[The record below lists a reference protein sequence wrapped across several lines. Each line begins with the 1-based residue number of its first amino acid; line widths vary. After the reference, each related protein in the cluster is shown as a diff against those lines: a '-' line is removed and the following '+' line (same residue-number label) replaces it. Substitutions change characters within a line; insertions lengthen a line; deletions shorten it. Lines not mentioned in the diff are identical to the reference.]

1 MNSSYK
7 DDELLQDE
15 EELVKEMKKYDK
27 GFLNKVPYSVK
38 AILIKYWFYG
48 AVCFF
53 SLMGF
58 VGIYGETAAL
68 VGGLIAGALFDIACY
83 NILEMMDHDNNKA
96 KYYMMFKSKK
106 IYSVFINVVYQ
117 VVVFFIAYVVISAIV
132 STYKEGSNS
141 MFLGEPLS
149 IALVLTAI
157 DAIFLLIKNLLV
169 KLFKK

>member
-1 MNSSYK
+1 MNNYK

-15 EELVKEMKKYDK
+15 EELTQEIKKYDK
-27 GFLNKVPYSVK
+27 GFLNKVPYSIK

-58 VGIYGETAAL
+58 IGISGENAAL

-83 NILEMMDHDNNKA
+83 NILEMMDHDNNKSR
-96 KYYMMFKSKK
+96 YYMMYKSKK
-106 IYSVFINVVYQ
+106 IYSVFINVIYQ
-117 VVVFFIAYVVISAIV
+117 VAVFLIAMVIISSIV
-132 STYKEGSNS
+132 STYKDPVNNW
-141 MFLGEPLS
+141 FLQEPLS

>member
-1 MNSSYK
+1 MNNYK

-15 EELVKEMKKYDK
+15 EELTQEIKKYDK
-27 GFLNKVPYSVK
+27 GFLNKVPYSIK

-58 VGIYGETAAL
+58 IGISGENAAL

-96 KYYMMFKSKK
+96 RYYMMYKSKK
-106 IYSVFINVVYQ
+106 IYSIFINVVYQ
-117 VVVFFIAYVVISAIV
+117 VAVFLIAMVIISSIV
-132 STYKEGSNS
+132 STYKDPVNNW
-141 MFLGEPLS
+141 FLQEPLS

-169 KLFKK
+169 NLLKK

>member
-15 EELVKEMKKYDK
+15 EELTQEIKKYDK
-27 GFLNKVPYSVK
+27 GFLNKVPYSIK

-58 VGIYGETAAL
+58 IGISGENAAL

-83 NILEMMDHDNNKA
+83 NILEMIDHDNNKA
-96 KYYMMFKSKK
+96 KYYMMYKSKK

-117 VVVFFIAYVVISAIV
+117 VAVFLIAMVIISSIV
-132 STYKEGSNS
+132 STYKDPVNNW
-141 MFLGEPLS
+141 FLQEPLS

>member
-1 MNSSYK
+1 MNNYK

-15 EELVKEMKKYDK
+15 EELTQEIKKYDK
-27 GFLNKVPYSVK
+27 GFLNKVPYSIK

-58 VGIYGETAAL
+58 IGISGENAAL

-83 NILEMMDHDNNKA
+83 NILEMMDHDNNKS
-96 KYYMMFKSKK
+96 KYYMMYKSKK
-106 IYSVFINVVYQ
+106 IYSVFINVIYQ
-117 VVVFFIAYVVISAIV
+117 VAVFLIAMVIISSIV
-132 STYKEGSNS
+132 STYKDPVNNW
-141 MFLGEPLS
+141 FLQEPLS

>member
-1 MNSSYK
+1 MNNYK

-15 EELVKEMKKYDK
+15 EELTQEIKKYDK
-27 GFLNKVPYSVK
+27 GFLSKVPYSIK

-58 VGIYGETAAL
+58 IGISGENAAL

-96 KYYMMFKSKK
+96 RYYMIYKSKK
-106 IYSVFINVVYQ
+106 IYSIFINVVYQ
-117 VVVFFIAYVVISAIV
+117 VAVFLIAMVIISSIV
-132 STYKEGSNS
+132 STYKDPVNNW
-141 MFLGEPLS
+141 FLQEPLS

>member
-1 MNSSYK
+1 MNSRYH

-15 EELVKEMKKYDK
+15 EELVQEMKQYNK
-27 GFLNKVPYSVK
+27 GFLNKVPYSIK

-58 VGIYGETAAL
+58 IGNIGENAAL
-68 VGGLIAGALFDIACY
+68 ISGLIAGAIFDVACY
-83 NILEMMDHDNNKA
+83 NILEMIDSDNSKA
-96 KYYMMFKSKK
+96 KYYMMYKSKK
-106 IYSVFINVVYQ
+106 IYSVLINVVYQ
-117 VVVFFIAYVVISAIV
+117 VVVFLIAMTIISTVVA
-132 STYKEGSNS
+132 TYEDPVNNW
-141 MFLGEPLS
+141 FLQEPLS

-169 KLFKK
+169 KLLKK

>member
-1 MNSSYK
+1 MNNYK

-15 EELVKEMKKYDK
+15 EELTQEIKKYDK
-27 GFLNKVPYSVK
+27 GFLNKVPYSIK

-58 VGIYGETAAL
+58 IGISGENAAL

-83 NILEMMDHDNNKA
+83 NILEMMDQDNNKA
-96 KYYMMFKSKK
+96 KYYMMYKSKK

-117 VVVFFIAYVVISAIV
+117 VAVFLIAMVIISSIV
-132 STYKEGSNS
+132 STYKDPVNNW
-141 MFLGEPLS
+141 FLQEPLS

>member
-1 MNSSYK
+1 MNNYK

-15 EELVKEMKKYDK
+15 EELTQEIKKYDK
-27 GFLNKVPYSVK
+27 GFLNKVPYSIK

-58 VGIYGETAAL
+58 IGISGENAAL

-83 NILEMMDHDNNKA
+83 NILEMMDNDNNKA
-96 KYYMMFKSKK
+96 RYYMMYKSKK
-106 IYSVFINVVYQ
+106 IYSVFINVFYQ
-117 VVVFFIAYVVISAIV
+117 VAVFLIAMVIISSIV
-132 STYKEGSNS
+132 STYKDPVNNW
-141 MFLGEPLS
+141 FLQEPLS

>member
-1 MNSSYK
+1 MNNYK

-15 EELVKEMKKYDK
+15 EELTQEIKKYDK
-27 GFLNKVPYSVK
+27 GFLNKVPYSIK

-58 VGIYGETAAL
+58 IGISGENAAL

-83 NILEMMDHDNNKA
+83 NILEMIDHDNNKA
-96 KYYMMFKSKK
+96 KYYMMYKSKK

-117 VVVFFIAYVVISAIV
+117 VAVFLIAMVIISSIV
-132 STYKEGSNS
+132 STYKDPVNNW
-141 MFLGEPLS
+141 FLQEPLS
-149 IALVLTAI
+149 IALVLSDHMIVDT
-157 DAIFLLIKNLLV
+157 
-169 KLFKK
+169 

>member
-1 MNSSYK
+1 MNNYK

-15 EELVKEMKKYDK
+15 EELTQEIKKYDK
-27 GFLNKVPYSVK
+27 GFLNKVPYSIK

-58 VGIYGETAAL
+58 IGISGENAAL

-96 KYYMMFKSKK
+96 RYYMMYKSKK
-106 IYSVFINVVYQ
+106 IYSIFINVVYQ
-117 VVVFFIAYVVISAIV
+117 VAVFLIAMVIISSIV
-132 STYKEGSNS
+132 STYKDPVNNW
-141 MFLGEPLS
+141 FLQEPLS

-169 KLFKK
+169 KLLKK

>member
-1 MNSSYK
+1 MNNYK

-15 EELVKEMKKYDK
+15 EELTQEIKKYDK
-27 GFLNKVPYSVK
+27 GFLNKVPYSIK

-58 VGIYGETAAL
+58 IGISGENAAL

-83 NILEMMDHDNNKA
+83 NILEMIDHDNNKA
-96 KYYMMFKSKK
+96 KYYMMYKSKK
-106 IYSVFINVVYQ
+106 IYSVFIIVFYQ
-117 VVVFFIAYVVISAIV
+117 VAVFLIAMVIISSIV
-132 STYKEGSNS
+132 STYKDPVNNW
-141 MFLGEPLS
+141 FLQEPLS

>member
-1 MNSSYK
+1 MNNYK

-15 EELVKEMKKYDK
+15 EELTQEIKKYDK
-27 GFLNKVPYSVK
+27 GFLNKVPYSIK

-58 VGIYGETAAL
+58 IGISGENAAL

-96 KYYMMFKSKK
+96 RYYMMYKSKK
-106 IYSVFINVVYQ
+106 IYSIFINVVYQ
-117 VVVFFIAYVVISAIV
+117 VAVFLIAMVIISSIV
-132 STYKEGSNS
+132 STYKDPVNNW
-141 MFLGEPLS
+141 FLQEPLS

>member
-1 MNSSYK
+1 MNNYK

-15 EELVKEMKKYDK
+15 EELTQEIKKYDK
-27 GFLNKVPYSVK
+27 GFLNKVPYSIK

-58 VGIYGETAAL
+58 IGISGENAAL

-96 KYYMMFKSKK
+96 RYYMMYKSKK
-106 IYSVFINVVYQ
+106 IYSIFINVVYQ
-117 VVVFFIAYVVISAIV
+117 VAVFLIAMVIISSIV
-132 STYKEGSNS
+132 STYKDPVNNW
-141 MFLGEPLS
+141 FLQEPLS
-149 IALVLTAI
+149 MALVLTTI

>member
-7 DDELLQDE
+7 DDELLQDD
-15 EELVKEMKKYDK
+15 EELISEIKKYDK
-27 GFLNKVPYSVK
+27 GFLNKIPYSIK
-38 AILIKYWFYG
+38 AILLKYWFYG

-58 VGIYGETAAL
+58 IGISGENAAL
-68 VGGLIAGALFDIACY
+68 VAGLIAGALFDVACY
-83 NILEMMDHDNNKA
+83 NLLEMMDSDNNKA
-96 KYYMMFKSKK
+96 KYYMMYKSKK

-117 VVVFFIAYVVISAIV
+117 VVVFLIAMVIISTIV
-132 STYKEGSNS
+132 SSYKDPVNNW
-141 MFLGEPLS
+141 FLQEPLS

-169 KLFKK
+169 KFFKK

>member
-1 MNSSYK
+1 MNSRYQN
-7 DDELLQDE
+7 DELLQDDE
-15 EELVKEMKKYDK
+15 EIVQEIKKYDK
-27 GFLNKVPYSVK
+27 GFLSKVPYSIK

-48 AVCFF
+48 TVIFF

-117 VVVFFIAYVVISAIV
+117 VVVFFIAYIVITAIV
-132 STYKEGSNS
+132 STYKEGSSS

-157 DAIFLLIKNLLV
+157 DAIFLLIKNVLV
-169 KLFKK
+169 KLFKR

>member
-1 MNSSYK
+1 MNNYK

-15 EELVKEMKKYDK
+15 EEHTQEIKKYDK
-27 GFLNKVPYSVK
+27 GFLNKVPYSIK

-58 VGIYGETAAL
+58 IGISGENAAL

-96 KYYMMFKSKK
+96 RYYMMYKSKK
-106 IYSVFINVVYQ
+106 IYSIFINVVYQ
-117 VVVFFIAYVVISAIV
+117 VAVFLIAMVIISSIV
-132 STYKEGSNS
+132 STYKDPVNNW
-141 MFLGEPLS
+141 FLQEPLS

>member
-1 MNSSYK
+1 MNSRYQN
-7 DDELLQDE
+7 DELLQDDE
-15 EELVKEMKKYDK
+15 EIVQEIKKYDK
-27 GFLNKVPYSVK
+27 GFLSKVPYSIK

-48 AVCFF
+48 AVIFF

-117 VVVFFIAYVVISAIV
+117 VVVFFIAYIVITAIV
-132 STYKEGSNS
+132 STYKEGSSS

-157 DAIFLLIKNLLV
+157 DAIFLLIKNVLV
-169 KLFKK
+169 KLFKR

>member
-1 MNSSYK
+1 MNNYK

-15 EELVKEMKKYDK
+15 EELTQEIKKYDK
-27 GFLNKVPYSVK
+27 GFLNKVPYSIK

-58 VGIYGETAAL
+58 IGISGENAAL

-83 NILEMMDHDNNKA
+83 NILEMIDHDNNKA
-96 KYYMMFKSKK
+96 KYYMMYKSKK

-117 VVVFFIAYVVISAIV
+117 VAVFLIAMVIISSIV
-132 STYKEGSNS
+132 STYKDPVNNW
-141 MFLGEPLS
+141 FLQEPLS

>member
-1 MNSSYK
+1 MNNYK

-15 EELVKEMKKYDK
+15 EELTQEIKKYDK
-27 GFLNKVPYSVK
+27 GFLNKVPYSIK

-58 VGIYGETAAL
+58 IGISGENAAL

-83 NILEMMDHDNNKA
+83 NILEMMDNDNNKA
-96 KYYMMFKSKK
+96 RYYMMYKSKK

-117 VVVFFIAYVVISAIV
+117 VAVFLIAMVIISSIV
-132 STYKEGSNS
+132 STYKDPVNNW
-141 MFLGEPLS
+141 FLQEPLS

>member
-1 MNSSYK
+1 MNNYK

-27 GFLNKVPYSVK
+27 GFLNKVPYSIK

-58 VGIYGETAAL
+58 IGISGENAAL

-83 NILEMMDHDNNKA
+83 NILEMIDHDNNKA
-96 KYYMMFKSKK
+96 KYYMMYKSKK

-117 VVVFFIAYVVISAIV
+117 VAVFLIAMVIISSIV
-132 STYKEGSNS
+132 STYKDPVNNW
-141 MFLGEPLS
+141 FLQEPLS

>member
-1 MNSSYK
+1 MNNYK

-15 EELVKEMKKYDK
+15 EELTQEIKKYDK
-27 GFLNKVPYSVK
+27 GFLNKVPYSIK

-58 VGIYGETAAL
+58 IGISGENAAL

-96 KYYMMFKSKK
+96 KYYMMYKSKK

-117 VVVFFIAYVVISAIV
+117 VAVFLIAMVIISSIV
-132 STYKEGSNS
+132 STYKDPVNNW
-141 MFLGEPLS
+141 FLQEPLS

>member
-1 MNSSYK
+1 MNNYK

-15 EELVKEMKKYDK
+15 EELTQEIKKYDK
-27 GFLNKVPYSVK
+27 GFLNKVPYSIK

-58 VGIYGETAAL
+58 IGISGENAAL

-83 NILEMMDHDNNKA
+83 NILEMMDHDNNKS
-96 KYYMMFKSKK
+96 KYYMMYKSKK

-117 VVVFFIAYVVISAIV
+117 VAVFLIAMVIISSIV
-132 STYKEGSNS
+132 STYKDPVNNW
-141 MFLGEPLS
+141 FLQEPLS

>member
-1 MNSSYK
+1 MNNYK

-15 EELVKEMKKYDK
+15 EELTQEIKKYDK
-27 GFLNKVPYSVK
+27 GFLNKVPYSIK

-58 VGIYGETAAL
+58 IGISGENAAL

-83 NILEMMDHDNNKA
+83 NILEMMDQDNNKA
-96 KYYMMFKSKK
+96 KYYMMYKSKK

-117 VVVFFIAYVVISAIV
+117 VAVFLIAMVMISSIV
-132 STYKEGSNS
+132 STYKDPVNNW
-141 MFLGEPLS
+141 FLQEPLS